1 MFSESDVSVIMTSW
15 LFRGVPESMLRRVLS
30 ASGYEHRSY
39 ARGETVYGR
48 LEFERSL
55 GIVLDGELSV
65 TKENAD
71 GHRMIMNTLKVGDM
85 FGAAALFNSEK
96 EYAVELGAL
105 SDCRVILFSQR
116 IVQRLFEREPRVAE
130 NYIRYLSDR
139 ILFLNKK
146 LYFLTSGTAE
156 QRLSSYLINNLSE
169 HDENALPVSMTRL
182 AQSLNISRASLYRAM
197 DAMLGTG
204 AVIKNGSLY
213 RIGDIDKL
221 CEFIV

>member
-1 MFSESDVSVIMTSW
+1 MSSELFHGAPVSV
-15 LFRGVPESMLRRVLS
+15 LRRILNV
-30 ASGYEHRSY
+30 SGYEHKSY
-39 ARGETVYGR
+39 APGETVYGR

-55 GIVLDGELSV
+55 GIILDGSLCVS
-65 TKENAD
+65 KDNAD
-71 GHRMIMNTLKVGDM
+71 GHRMIMNTLGKGDM

-96 EYAVELGAL
+96 EYAVELTAL
-105 SDCRVILFSQR
+105 SPARVIFFSQR
-116 IVQRLFEREPRVAE
+116 IILRLIEREPVVAE

-146 LYFLTSGTAE
+146 LYFLTAGTAE

-169 HDENALPVSMTRL
+169 YDECELPTSMTRL

-197 DAMLGTG
+197 DAMLTSG
-204 AVIKNGSLY
+204 AIVKNGSLY
-213 RIGDIDKL
+213 RIGNMDKL